1 MFLVRRMPEKPT
13 RGDAAAAVTVTAIGI
28 GVCVLLALAIGL
40 GAGNCDAWYA
50 IEGLCGKPQIA
61 LIAAVVIA
69 ALPLFTST
77 FIAQPLAAMLGL
89 YIVLV
94 PIDDALLVGS
104 GLSVTK
110 IIGLLI
116 AIAAAVV
123 MWRRRRVRTKIP
135 SAIFGWLAVVA
146 LMGVSITWSIDPEL
160 SHENIVT
167 IASAFA
173 LMLIVFAVPL
183 NSAELRTV
191 IIATIVSGAVVGTVA
206 LGMSTHDISQA
217 AGQEGRLYLTFGT
230 ATLDPN
236 RFGASLLLPIA
247 MTAGA
252 IVRTKGWVR
261 LALFIPLGL
270 ALAAVYLVASRGT
283 LLAIAAM
290 GVVVIL
296 ASRRRVIL
304 GSLLAVCTALVFL
317 LPSELSKRLFE
328 GTASTGTGRFDI
340 WKVAIA
346 SFPDHWFVGT
356 GQGSFTAAYDHSL
369 FLAYQPIFLEW
380 SRDPHNLIISTAT
393 ELGIVGLV
401 VLSVALILQFRTIRL
416 IPPPYTWLRL
426 VFAASMVGLL
436 VAAMFV
442 DVLATKFSWL
452 LFMEIMLFA
461 GLSADRRPD
470 SS

>member
-1 MFLVRRMPEKPT
+1 MFLVRRVPEKPT
-13 RGDAAAAVTVTAIGI
+13 RSDSAAAVTVAALAIGA
-28 GVCVLLALAIGL
+28 CVLLALSIGL
-40 GAGNCDAWYA
+40 TAGNCDAWFA

-61 LIAAVVIA
+61 LSAAVVIA
-69 ALPLFTST
+69 ALPLLTST
-77 FIAQPLAAMLGL
+77 LVAQPLAAMLGL

-104 GLSVTK
+104 GLSLTK
-110 IIGLLI
+110 IVGLVI
-116 AIAAAVV
+116 AIAAAVAIV
-123 MWRRRRVRTKIP
+123 RRRARTKVP
-135 SAIFGWLAVVA
+135 HAILGWLAVIA

-160 SHENIVT
+160 SSENITT

-173 LMLIVFAVPL
+173 LLLIVFAVPL
-183 NSAELRTV
+183 NSAELRT
-191 IIATIVSGAVVGTVA
+191 IIVATIISGAVVGAVA
-206 LGMSTHDISQA
+206 LGMSSHEISTA
-217 AGQEGRLYLTFGT
+217 AGQEGRLYLSFGT

-283 LLAIAAM
+283 LVALAAM
-290 GVVVIL
+290 AVVVIL
-296 ASRRRVIL
+296 ASRRRMIL
-304 GSLLAVCTALVFL
+304 GSLLAVGTTLVFL
-317 LPSELSKRLFE
+317 IPSELSKRLYE

-340 WKVAIA
+340 WNVAIA
-346 SFPDHWFVGT
+346 AFPEHWFVGT
-356 GQGSFTAAYDHSL
+356 GQGTFTAAYDHAL
-369 FLAYQPIFLEW
+369 FLAYQPVFLEW
-380 SRDPHNLIISTAT
+380 GRDPHNLIISTAT
-393 ELGIVGLV
+393 ELGVVGLA
-401 VLSVALILQFRTIRL
+401 VLSVALILQFRSIAL
-416 IPPPYTWLRL
+416 IPSTYSWLRL

-452 LFMEIMLFA
+452 LFMEILLFA
-461 GLSADRRPD
+461 GLSVDRRPD